1 MQVVIW
7 GNYHSYHHYC
17 QPPIIRLLSP
27 FDKKSFQK
35 KEAAMTKLVILNPN
49 ERRRYDSPPVFNT
62 DERSLYFS
70 MGNEEMELIQSL
82 RTTSNKI
89 GFAIQL
95 AYFKANGKFFAVDQ
109 FRQQDI
115 FYAAKT
121 IGINDQQ

>member
-1 MQVVIW
+1 
-7 GNYHSYHHYC
+7 
-17 QPPIIRLLSP
+17 
-27 FDKKSFQK
+27 
-35 KEAAMTKLVILNPN
+35 MTKLVILNPN

-62 DERSLYFS
+62 DECSFYFS
-70 MGNEEMELIQSL
+70 MDIEEMELIQSL

-95 AYFKANGKFFAVDQ
+95 AYFKANGKFFAVDS

-121 IGINDQQ
+121 IGIVTENIDISNYKNETPIKHRKRIFTLKT